1 MILDTI
7 NLLPL
12 FTIVLF
18 RTASILFFSPIYNQT
33 NLPLITKIGLAL
45 VIAIAIFP
53 TINSTQ
59 LVLPDNLPN
68 FILIIFKEV
77 AVGFLIGYSATLA
90 FGAFVMAGELISTE
104 MGLAMAELV
113 DPLFGDRISPISQIL
128 QIVGLVLFFAINGH
142 HWLINALVLSY
153 KSVPIT
159 GFIESGASIS
169 KILELFSGLLVSAI
183 KIAAP
188 IMIVLGLVV
197 VVSGFLARS
206 TPEINIFLIIFPT
219 KILVGVLIL
228 AVTFPFITRSI
239 EYLLNLFRK
248 DMFSLIGGM

>member
-1 MILDTI
+1 MILNTI

-18 RTASILFFSPIYNQT
+18 RTASILFFSPIYSQT
-33 NLPLITKIGLAL
+33 NIPLILKIGLAL

-53 TINSTQ
+53 TIDSTQ
-59 LVLPDNLPN
+59 LALPDSLLG

-77 AVGFLIGYSATLA
+77 AIGFLIGYSATLA
-90 FGAFVMAGELISTE
+90 FGAFVIAGELISTE

-113 DPLFGDRISPISQIL
+113 DPLFGDRISPVAQIL
-128 QIVGLVLFFAINGH
+128 QIVGLILFFAINGH

-153 KSVPIT
+153 KTVPIT
-159 GFIESGASIS
+159 GFIESGVSIN
-169 KILELFSGLLVSAI
+169 KIIQLFGGLLVSAI

-188 IMIVLGLVV
+188 IMIVLALVV

-219 KILVGVLIL
+219 KIIVGVLIL

-248 DMFSLIGGM
+248 DMFSLVGGM

>member
-1 MILDTI
+1 MILNTI

-33 NLPLITKIGLAL
+33 SLPLIIKIGFAL

-104 MGLAMAELV
+104 MGLAMAQLV

-128 QIVGLVLFFAINGH
+128 QIVGLVLFFAMNGH

-153 KSVPIT
+153 KTVPIT

-169 KILELFSGLLVSAI
+169 KMLEMFSGLLVSAI

-188 IMIVLGLVV
+188 IMIVLSLVV

>member
-1 MILDTI
+1 MILNTI

-33 NLPLITKIGLAL
+33 SLPLIIKIGLAL

-113 DPLFGDRISPISQIL
+113 DPLFGDRISPIAQIL
-128 QIVGLVLFFAINGH
+128 QIVGLVLFFAMNGH

-153 KSVPIT
+153 KTVPIT
-159 GFIESGASIS
+159 GFIESGVSIS
-169 KILELFSGLLVSAI
+169 KMIQLFSGLLVSAI

-188 IMIVLGLVV
+188 IMIILALVV

-219 KILVGVLIL
+219 KIIVGVLIL

-239 EYLLNLFRK
+239 EYLLNSFRK

>member
-1 MILDTI
+1 MILNTI

-33 NLPLITKIGLAL
+33 SLPLIIKIGLAL

-59 LVLPDNLPN
+59 LALPDNLPN

-113 DPLFGDRISPISQIL
+113 DPLFGDRISPIAQIL
-128 QIVGLVLFFAINGH
+128 QIVGLVLFFAMNGH

-153 KSVPIT
+153 KTVPIT
-159 GFIESGASIS
+159 GFIESGVSIS
-169 KILELFSGLLVSAI
+169 KMIQLFSGLLVSAI

-188 IMIVLGLVV
+188 IMIILALVV

-219 KILVGVLIL
+219 KIIVGVLIL

>member
-1 MILDTI
+1 MILNTI

-33 NLPLITKIGLAL
+33 NLPLIIKIGFAL

-77 AVGFLIGYSATLA
+77 AVGFLIGYSATMA
-90 FGAFVMAGELISTE
+90 FGAFVMAGQLISTE

-113 DPLFGDRISPISQIL
+113 DPLFGGRISPIAQIL
-128 QIVGLVLFFAINGH
+128 QIVGLILFFSLNGH

-153 KSVPIT
+153 KTVPIT

-169 KILELFSGLLVSAI
+169 KIVELFSGMLVSAI

-188 IMIVLGLVV
+188 IMIVLALVV

>member
-1 MILDTI
+1 M
-7 NLLPL
+7 
-12 FTIVLF
+12 
-18 RTASILFFSPIYNQT
+18 
-33 NLPLITKIGLAL
+33 GLAL

-59 LVLPDNLPN
+59 LALPDNLPN

-113 DPLFGDRISPISQIL
+113 DPLFGDRISPIAQIL
-128 QIVGLVLFFAINGH
+128 QIVGLVLFFAMNGH

-153 KSVPIT
+153 KTVPIT
-159 GFIESGASIS
+159 GFIESGVSIS
-169 KILELFSGLLVSAI
+169 KMIQLFSGLLVSAI

-188 IMIVLGLVV
+188 IMIILALVV

-219 KILVGVLIL
+219 KIIVGVLIL

-248 DMFSLIGGM
+248 DMFSLI

>member
-1 MILDTI
+1 M
-7 NLLPL
+7 
-12 FTIVLF
+12 
-18 RTASILFFSPIYNQT
+18 
-33 NLPLITKIGLAL
+33 

-53 TINSTQ
+53 TISSSQ
-59 LVLPDNLPN
+59 LVLPENLPN
-68 FILIIFKEV
+68 FIFLIFKEV
-77 AVGFLIGYSATLA
+77 AIGFLIGYSATLA
-90 FGAFVMAGELISTE
+90 FGAFVMAGDLISNE

-113 DPLFGDRISPISQIL
+113 DPLFGDRISPIAQIL
-128 QIVGLVLFFAINGH
+128 QIVGIVLFFSINGH

-153 KSVPIT
+153 ETVPIT
-159 GFIESGASIS
+159 GFIESGVSIS
-169 KILELFSGLLVSAI
+169 KIIQLFSGLIVSAI

-188 IMIVLGLVV
+188 IMIIMALVV

-219 KILVGVLIL
+219 KILVGILIF

-248 DMFSLIGGM
+248 DMFSLVGGM

>member
-1 MILDTI
+1 MILNTI

-248 DMFSLIGGM
+248 DMFSLIGGR

>member
-1 MILDTI
+1 MILNTI

-33 NLPLITKIGLAL
+33 NLPLIIKIGLAL

-68 FILIIFKEV
+68 FIFIIFKEV

-128 QIVGLVLFFAINGH
+128 QIVGLILFFAMNGH

-153 KSVPIT
+153 KTVPIT
-159 GFIESGASIS
+159 GFIESGVSIS
-169 KILELFSGLLVSAI
+169 KMIQLFSGLLVSAI

-188 IMIVLGLVV
+188 IMIILGLVV

-248 DMFSLIGGM
+248 DMFSLVGGM

>member
-1 MILDTI
+1 MILNTI

-33 NLPLITKIGLAL
+33 SLPLIIKIGFAL

-128 QIVGLVLFFAINGH
+128 QIVGLVLFFAMNGH

-153 KSVPIT
+153 KTVPIT

-169 KILELFSGLLVSAI
+169 KILEMFSGLLVSAI

-188 IMIVLGLVV
+188 IMIVLSLVV

-239 EYLLNLFRK
+239 EHLLNLFRK

>member
-1 MILDTI
+1 MILNTI

-33 NLPLITKIGLAL
+33 NLPLIIKIGFAL

-77 AVGFLIGYSATLA
+77 AVGFLIGYSATMA
-90 FGAFVMAGELISTE
+90 FGAFVMAGQLISTE

-113 DPLFGDRISPISQIL
+113 DPLFGGRISPIAQIL
-128 QIVGLVLFFAINGH
+128 QIVGLILFFSLNGH

-153 KSVPIT
+153 KTVPIT

-169 KILELFSGLLVSAI
+169 KIVELFSGMLVSAI

-188 IMIVLGLVV
+188 IMIVLALVV

-228 AVTFPFITRSI
+228 AVTFQFITRSI

>member
-1 MILDTI
+1 
-7 NLLPL
+7 
-12 FTIVLF
+12 
-18 RTASILFFSPIYNQT
+18 
-33 NLPLITKIGLAL
+33 
-45 VIAIAIFP
+45 
-53 TINSTQ
+53 
-59 LVLPDNLPN
+59 VLPDNLPN

-90 FGAFVMAGELISTE
+90 CGACVMAGELISTE

-128 QIVGLVLFFAINGH
+128 QIVGLVLFFAMNGH

-153 KSVPIT
+153 KTVPIT

-169 KILELFSGLLVSAI
+169 KIIELFSGLLVSAI

>member
-1 MILDTI
+1 MILNTI

-33 NLPLITKIGLAL
+33 NLPLIIKIGLAL

-59 LVLPDNLPN
+59 LALPDNLPN

-104 MGLAMAELV
+104 MGLAMAEQV
-113 DPLFGDRISPISQIL
+113 DPLFGDRISPIAQIL
-128 QIVGLVLFFAINGH
+128 QIVGLILFFSMNGH

-153 KSVPIT
+153 KTVPIT
-159 GFIESGASIS
+159 GFIESGVSIS

-188 IMIVLGLVV
+188 IMIVLALVV

>member
-1 MILDTI
+1 MILNTI

-33 NLPLITKIGLAL
+33 NLPLIIKIGLAL

-68 FILIIFKEV
+68 FIFIIFKEV

-128 QIVGLVLFFAINGH
+128 QIVGLVLFFAMNGH

-153 KSVPIT
+153 KTVPIT
-159 GFIESGASIS
+159 GFIESGVSIS
-169 KILELFSGLLVSAI
+169 KVIQLFSGLLVSAI

-188 IMIVLGLVV
+188 IMIVLALVV

-228 AVTFPFITRSI
+228 GVTFPFITRSI
-239 EYLLNLFRK
+239 AYLLKLFRK

>member
-1 MILDTI
+1 MILNTI

-33 NLPLITKIGLAL
+33 NIPLIIKIGLAL
-45 VIAIAIFP
+45 VVAIAIFP

-68 FILIIFKEV
+68 FIFIIFKEV

-90 FGAFVMAGELISTE
+90 FGAFVMAGGLISNE

-113 DPLFGDRISPISQIL
+113 DPLFEDRISPIAQIL
-128 QIVGLVLFFAINGH
+128 QIVGLVLFFSMNGH
-142 HWLINALVLSY
+142 HWLINALLLSY
-153 KSVPIT
+153 KTVPIT
-159 GFIESGASIS
+159 GFIDSGASIS
-169 KILELFSGLLVSAI
+169 KIIESFGGLLVSAI

-188 IMIVLGLVV
+188 IMIVLALVV

-219 KILVGVLIL
+219 KIFVGVLIF

-239 EYLLNLFRK
+239 EYLLNLFSK
-248 DMFSLIGGM
+248 DMFSLVGGM